1 MVTALWILAVLMM
14 IVGVVG
20 TVLPALPGV
29 MLVFGGIVLAAYAE
43 GFTRISGLTVAVL
56 GALALVAFVI
66 DYVASAAA
74 AKKAGA
80 SKLGLA
86 GAALGTV
93 LGIFTGFIGL
103 LFMPLVG
110 AMAGEWWAL
119 RRQAAGDL
127 AANGK
132 RAFEVGFATWLGMMI
147 GTAVKL
153 ALVFVM
159 VGAFAAA
166 YFF

>member
-43 GFTRISGLTVAVL
+43 GFTRIGGLTVAVL

-110 AMAGEWWAL
+110 AAIGEYLAQRDALKAGRIGL
-119 RRQAAGDL
+119 
-127 AANGK
+127 
-132 RAFEVGFATWLGMMI
+132 ATWVGLLVGTVLKLAIVFTMI
-147 GTAVKL
+147 G
-153 ALVFVM
+153 VFV
-159 VGAFAAA
+159 VATVL
-166 YFF
+166 

>member
-29 MLVFGGIVLAAYAE
+29 MLAFGGIVLAAYAE

-110 AMAGEWWAL
+110 AAIGEYLTQRDALKAGRIGL
-119 RRQAAGDL
+119 
-127 AANGK
+127 
-132 RAFEVGFATWLGMMI
+132 ATWVGLLVGTILKLAIVFTMI
-147 GTAVKL
+147 GVFLVAVVL
-153 ALVFVM
+153 
-159 VGAFAAA
+159 
-166 YFF
+166 

>member
-29 MLVFGGIVLAAYAE
+29 MLVYGGIVLAAYAE
-43 GFTRISGLTVAVL
+43 GFTRISGLTIAVL

-110 AMAGEWWAL
+110 AAIGEYLAQRDALKAGRIGL
-119 RRQAAGDL
+119 
-127 AANGK
+127 
-132 RAFEVGFATWLGMMI
+132 ATWVGLLVGTVLKLAIVFTMI
-147 GTAVKL
+147 G
-153 ALVFVM
+153 VFV
-159 VGAFAAA
+159 VAIVL
-166 YFF
+166 

>member
-29 MLVFGGIVLAAYAE
+29 MLVYGGIVLAAYAE

-86 GAALGTV
+86 GSALGTV

-110 AMAGEWWAL
+110 AAIGEYLAQRDALKAGRIGL
-119 RRQAAGDL
+119 
-127 AANGK
+127 
-132 RAFEVGFATWLGMMI
+132 ATWVGLLVGTVLKLAIVFTMI
-147 GTAVKL
+147 G
-153 ALVFVM
+153 VFV
-159 VGAFAAA
+159 VAIVL
-166 YFF
+166 

>member
-29 MLVFGGIVLAAYAE
+29 MLVYGGIVLAAYAE

-110 AMAGEWWAL
+110 AAIGEYLTQRDALKAGRIGL
-119 RRQAAGDL
+119 
-127 AANGK
+127 
-132 RAFEVGFATWLGMMI
+132 ATWVGLLVGTVLKLAIVFTMI
-147 GTAVKL
+147 G
-153 ALVFVM
+153 VFV
-159 VGAFAAA
+159 VAIVL
-166 YFF
+166 

>member
-110 AMAGEWWAL
+110 AAIGEYLAQRDALKAGRIGL
-119 RRQAAGDL
+119 
-127 AANGK
+127 
-132 RAFEVGFATWLGMMI
+132 ATWVGLLVGTVLKLAIVFTMI
-147 GTAVKL
+147 G
-153 ALVFVM
+153 VFV
-159 VGAFAAA
+159 VAIVL
-166 YFF
+166 

>member
-110 AMAGEWWAL
+110 AAIGEYLTQRDALKAGRIGL
-119 RRQAAGDL
+119 
-127 AANGK
+127 
-132 RAFEVGFATWLGMMI
+132 ATWVGLLVGTILKLAIVFTMI
-147 GTAVKL
+147 GVFLVAVVL
-153 ALVFVM
+153 
-159 VGAFAAA
+159 
-166 YFF
+166 

>member
-29 MLVFGGIVLAAYAE
+29 MLVYGGIVLAAYAE

-110 AMAGEWWAL
+110 AAFGEYLAQRDALKAGRIGL
-119 RRQAAGDL
+119 
-127 AANGK
+127 
-132 RAFEVGFATWLGMMI
+132 ATWVGLLVGTVLKLAIVFTMI
-147 GTAVKL
+147 G
-153 ALVFVM
+153 VFV
-159 VGAFAAA
+159 VAIVL
-166 YFF
+166 

>member
-14 IVGVVG
+14 LVGVVG

-43 GFTRISGLTVAVL
+43 GFTRIGGLTVAVL

-80 SKLGLA
+80 SKLGLV

-110 AMAGEWWAL
+110 AAIGEYLAQRDALKAGRIGL
-119 RRQAAGDL
+119 
-127 AANGK
+127 
-132 RAFEVGFATWLGMMI
+132 ATWVGLLVGTVLKLAIVFTMI
-147 GTAVKL
+147 G
-153 ALVFVM
+153 VFV
-159 VGAFAAA
+159 AAIVL
-166 YFF
+166 

>member
-29 MLVFGGIVLAAYAE
+29 MLVYGGIVLAAYAE

-110 AMAGEWWAL
+110 AAIGEYLAQRDALKAGRIGL
-119 RRQAAGDL
+119 
-127 AANGK
+127 
-132 RAFEVGFATWLGMMI
+132 ATWVGLLVGTILKLAIVFTMI
-147 GTAVKL
+147 GVFLVAVVL
-153 ALVFVM
+153 
-159 VGAFAAA
+159 
-166 YFF
+166 